1 MEDNLYICK
10 ECWLIGTP
18 RTVSRGSAII
28 EIFLWGLFLIPGMI
42 YSAWRFVTKEKRCP
56 QCSSLAVIPLN
67 SEIGQRVLG
76 KIYESKRTELK
87 KTQVRSQNNAFFRAE
102 NSRHEEVFHLI
113 RDPEQKV
120 RSKNIQ

>member
-18 RTVSRGSAII
+18 RVVSRGSTVI

-42 YSAWRFVTKEKRCP
+42 YSAWRFMTKEKRCP

-67 SEIGQRVLG
+67 SEIGKRVLG
-76 KIYESKRTELK
+76 KIYESKKTELRK
-87 KTQVRSQNNAFFRAE
+87 AQVRLRNDASFKVE
-102 NSRHEEVFHLI
+102 NHKREEVFHLL
-113 RDPEQKV
+113 RNPDQKV
-120 RSKNIQ
+120 RSTNIQ